1 MRILIAEDQPV
12 SALLL
17 RRFLERMGNEVEAA
31 SDGAEAWEMLEAAHA
46 PLVITDWMMP
56 NVDGLEL
63 CRRIRNSGQER
74 YTYVI
79 LLTSRDCHQDRLV
92 GLRVGADDFLIKP
105 PDQEELA
112 VRLEIAQRILQ
123 VHETLRWQNAR
134 LVELATTDELTG
146 VKNRRRFR
154 EDIEAHLALAMRQ
167 HLPLSLVML
176 DVDHFKKFNDAFGH
190 QAGDQV
196 LRRVAGILRE
206 GVRLHDVVARYG
218 GEEFV
223 ILLPAT
229 DANRACDV
237 AERLRRMI
245 EEAQGTP
252 GAVTASLGVTTFDG
266 GDCDIET
273 LVERAD
279 QALYHAKQSGRNRVC
294 TFRQYAVESRSPSVV
309 ASAFV

>member
-1 MRILIAEDQPV
+1 
-12 SALLL
+12 
-17 RRFLERMGNEVEAA
+17 MGNEVEVA
-31 SDGAEAWEMLEAAHA
+31 SDGAEAWEMLEAAHS

-63 CRRIRNSGQER
+63 CRRIRTSGQER

-92 GLRVGADDFLIKP
+92 GLRAGADDFLIKP

-123 VHETLRWQNAR
+123 VHETLCWQNAR
-134 LVELATTDELTG
+134 LVEMATTDELTG

-154 EDIEAHLALAMRQ
+154 EDIEAHLALAGRQ

-176 DVDHFKKFNDAFGH
+176 DVDHFKKFNDVYGH
-190 QAGDQV
+190 QAGDRV

-206 GVRLHDVVARYG
+206 GVRIHDVVARYG

-229 DANRACDV
+229 DANRASDV
-237 AERLRRMI
+237 AERLRRTI
-245 EEAQGTP
+245 EEASGTP
-252 GAVTASLGVTTFDG
+252 GAITASLGVTTFDG

-279 QALYHAKQSGRNRVC
+279 RALYHAKQSGRNRVC
-294 TFRQYAVESRSPSVV
+294 LFHLCIAESRLPSAV
-309 ASAFV
+309 ASASI